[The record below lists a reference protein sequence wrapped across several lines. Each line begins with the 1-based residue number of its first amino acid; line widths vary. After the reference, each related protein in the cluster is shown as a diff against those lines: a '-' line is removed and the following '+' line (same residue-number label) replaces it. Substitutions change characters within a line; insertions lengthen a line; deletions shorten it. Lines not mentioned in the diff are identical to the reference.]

1 MPVPISAERPLGS
14 GPVALGSGARS
25 ASPPGDATGLPFAAG
40 EAVEYKSASAGSW
53 IPAKVLRAKAEGC
66 YDLDCKPDVPADKIR
81 RAAAAAGAAAAAA
94 ASDTSPAYREGEA
107 VEYFSASQGKW
118 IPAKILAVKA
128 GEIYDLDCKPD

>member
-1 MPVPISAERPLGS
+1 AAASSKPVPVAMPSWLGSWTGSGSMPVPISAERPLGS

-66 YDLDCKPDVPADKIR
+66 YDLDCKPD
-81 RAAAAAGAAAAAA
+81 
-94 ASDTSPAYREGEA
+94 STSALARLGVSSSFKEGDA
-107 VEYFSASQGKW
+107 VEYYSSTHNK
-118 IPAKILAVKA
+118 
-128 GEIYDLDCKPD
+128 